1 MAPVNDSNNIPGSAG
16 PLVNGSAGNSSNDN
30 DKTPTRKFTFPS
42 HQFHMVHLAKMCQ
55 ENKEYTDCVI
65 RVGNAD
71 GGGGQQDQELRA
83 HRLVLGSVSP
93 FLKLVFAD
101 LPQNHSEATI
111 LVPGVHRRVVKALLD
126 FFYTGQMTVERQDTT
141 DLQLLIDT
149 LQIDPGLIT
158 VDTVSNR
165 EPPTSAGN
173 VAGST
178 KSETDTVT
186 TTTTA
191 PPNKKNEK
199 SRETPPSPN
208 KPETS
213 VTVDTNRKPNH
224 ETGSDESQENSDF
237 FGRMIDRKR
246 KANEDHDDSEF
257 SSKKRIADTNDSEG
271 DEEASK

>member
-1 MAPVNDSNNIPGSAG
+1 MNG
-16 PLVNGSAGNSSNDN
+16 P
-30 DKTPTRKFTFPS
+30 
-42 HQFHMVHLAKMCQ
+42 
-55 ENKEYTDCVI
+55 
-65 RVGNAD
+65 
-71 GGGGQQDQELRA
+71 
-83 HRLVLGSVSP
+83 LVLGSVSP

-158 VDTVSNR
+158 VDTVSKN
-165 EPPTSAGN
+165 EQAPTSAGN

-178 KSETDTVT
+178 KPETDTVT
-186 TTTTA
+186 TTTTTTA
-191 PPNKKNEK
+191 PPPNKKNEK
-199 SRETPPSPN
+199 SRETPASPN

-213 VTVDTNRKPNH
+213 SVTVDTNKKPNH
-224 ETGSDESQENSDF
+224 ETDSDESQKSQNSDF

-257 SSKKRIADTNDSEG
+257 SSKKRIADTTNDSEG

>member
-1 MAPVNDSNNIPGSAG
+1 MG
-16 PLVNGSAGNSSNDN
+16 
-30 DKTPTRKFTFPS
+30 
-42 HQFHMVHLAKMCQ
+42 
-55 ENKEYTDCVI
+55 
-65 RVGNAD
+65 
-71 GGGGQQDQELRA
+71 
-83 HRLVLGSVSP
+83 
-93 FLKLVFAD
+93 
-101 LPQNHSEATI
+101 
-111 LVPGVHRRVVKALLD
+111 
-126 FFYTGQMTVERQDTT
+126 
-141 DLQLLIDT
+141 
-149 LQIDPGLIT
+149 
-158 VDTVSNR
+158 
-165 EPPTSAGN
+165 
-173 VAGST
+173 
-178 KSETDTVT
+178 KSETDAVT

>member
-1 MAPVNDSNNIPGSAG
+1 MNRP
-16 PLVNGSAGNSSNDN
+16 
-30 DKTPTRKFTFPS
+30 
-42 HQFHMVHLAKMCQ
+42 
-55 ENKEYTDCVI
+55 
-65 RVGNAD
+65 
-71 GGGGQQDQELRA
+71 
-83 HRLVLGSVSP
+83 LVLGSVSP

-158 VDTVSNR
+158 VDTVSKN
-165 EPPTSAGN
+165 EQAPTSAGN

-178 KSETDTVT
+178 KPETDTVTT

-213 VTVDTNRKPNH
+213 SVTVDTNKKPNH
-224 ETGSDESQENSDF
+224 ETDSDESQKSQNSDF

-257 SSKKRIADTNDSEG
+257 SSKKRIADTTNDSEG

>member
-1 MAPVNDSNNIPGSAG
+1 
-16 PLVNGSAGNSSNDN
+16 
-30 DKTPTRKFTFPS
+30 
-42 HQFHMVHLAKMCQ
+42 MVHLAKMCQ

-71 GGGGQQDQELRA
+71 GQQDQELRA

-158 VDTVSNR
+158 VDTVSNH

-178 KSETDTVT
+178 KPETDTVT
-186 TTTTA
+186 TTTTTAA

-213 VTVDTNRKPNH
+213 MTVDTNKKTNH
-224 ETGSDESQENSDF
+224 ETDSDESQKSQNSDF

>member
-1 MAPVNDSNNIPGSAG
+1 MNG
-16 PLVNGSAGNSSNDN
+16 P
-30 DKTPTRKFTFPS
+30 
-42 HQFHMVHLAKMCQ
+42 
-55 ENKEYTDCVI
+55 
-65 RVGNAD
+65 
-71 GGGGQQDQELRA
+71 
-83 HRLVLGSVSP
+83 LVLGSVSP

-158 VDTVSNR
+158 VDTVSKN
-165 EPPTSAGN
+165 EQAPTSAGN

-178 KSETDTVT
+178 KPETDTVT

-191 PPNKKNEK
+191 PPPNKKNEK

-213 VTVDTNRKPNH
+213 SVTVDTNKKPNH
-224 ETGSDESQENSDF
+224 ETDSDESQKSQNSDF

-246 KANEDHDDSEF
+246 KANEDHDDGEF

>member
-1 MAPVNDSNNIPGSAG
+1 M
-16 PLVNGSAGNSSNDN
+16 
-30 DKTPTRKFTFPS
+30 
-42 HQFHMVHLAKMCQ
+42 
-55 ENKEYTDCVI
+55 
-65 RVGNAD
+65 
-71 GGGGQQDQELRA
+71 
-83 HRLVLGSVSP
+83 SP

-158 VDTVSNR
+158 VDTVSNH

-178 KSETDTVT
+178 KPETDTVT

-199 SRETPPSPN
+199 SRETPTSPN
-208 KPETS
+208 KPEAS
-213 VTVDTNRKPNH
+213 VTVEINKKTNRD
-224 ETGSDESQENSDF
+224 TDSDESQKSQNSDF

-246 KANEDHDDSEF
+246 KANDDGEF

>member
-1 MAPVNDSNNIPGSAG
+1 
-16 PLVNGSAGNSSNDN
+16 
-30 DKTPTRKFTFPS
+30 
-42 HQFHMVHLAKMCQ
+42 MCQ

-71 GGGGQQDQELRA
+71 GQQDQELRA

-158 VDTVSNR
+158 VDTVSNH
-165 EPPTSAGN
+165 EQPPTSAGN
-173 VAGST
+173 AAVST
-178 KSETDTVT
+178 KPETDTVT
-186 TTTTA
+186 TTTTTA
-191 PPNKKNEK
+191 PSIKKIEK
-199 SRETPPSPN
+199 SRETPTSPN

-213 VTVDTNRKPNH
+213 LTVDTTNKIPNND
-224 ETGSDESQENSDF
+224 TDSDESQKSQNSDF

-246 KANEDHDDSEF
+246 KASDDGEF